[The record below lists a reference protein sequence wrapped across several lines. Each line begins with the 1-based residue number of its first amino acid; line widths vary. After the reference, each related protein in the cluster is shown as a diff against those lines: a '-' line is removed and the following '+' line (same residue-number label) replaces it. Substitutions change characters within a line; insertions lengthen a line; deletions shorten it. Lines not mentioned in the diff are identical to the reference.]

1 MKKISTYMLL
11 LAGSLMLGSCN
22 DWLTE
27 DAPGSNKIEDYF
39 VSSAT
44 AIEVVNATYAPLG
57 WEYGTS
63 TTFYSEWF
71 IGDIVS
77 DDALKGGQG
86 ATDMGNAYDMENFKT
101 NPDNRLLLGFYNAQ
115 WQGIQRCNLALE
127 QVGKMEVGIDA
138 QFTQE
143 LKDRLIAEAT
153 FMRAYY
159 YFRLVRVFGGMP
171 LITYVVDSSNK
182 FNFTRASQLDTYAFI
197 IQDLEAA
204 VNALPLKSKY
214 AAADMGRATRGT
226 AQAMLL
232 KANLYLA
239 GFQAQQGVDATA
251 AYKEAKKWGE
261 ELMATGEYDLVP
273 TYFDNFTLAGEN
285 GKESIFEIQY
295 VEDPRSDYGE
305 GEGFSRGTFTLI
317 MQRPRAGFN
326 DSETGWGFDRPTQN
340 LYDEYEEG
348 DPRRDATIMQQ
359 TEGEID
365 ETSIYMGNNY
375 YNRKYAQTTDGAG
388 GTWYHLTHHS
398 RGPLN
403 YRLIRYSDALLMYAE
418 ACCELGDLASAT
430 TALNRV
436 RARVGLTAFPYT
448 ATIQGQSVTFASSQ
462 ADLRRA
468 IRHERRVE
476 LAMEGHRWF
485 DLCRWGIAKET
496 MDAYIATENE
506 EARQEYGVFQKGKHE
521 LMPIPS
527 EDRQLADG
535 ALEQNP
541 GY

>member
-1 MKKISTYMLL
+1 MKKTIKYALL
-11 LAGSLMLGSCN
+11 LALAVAMGSCN

-27 DAPGSNKIEDYF
+27 DTPGSNKIEDYF
-39 VSSAT
+39 VSTAT
-44 AIEVVNATYAPLG
+44 AVEVVNAAYAPLA
-57 WEYGTS
+57 WEYGSS
-63 TTFYSEWF
+63 TTYYSEWY

-86 ATDMGNAYDMENFKT
+86 TTDMGAAYDMENFKT

-115 WQGIQRCNLALE
+115 WQGIQRSNLAIE
-127 QVGKMEVGIDA
+127 QVSKMDVGVDA
-138 QFTQE
+138 QFTPE
-143 LKDRLIAEAT
+143 LKERLVAEAT

-159 YFRLVRVFGGMP
+159 YFRLVRVYGGMP
-171 LITYVVDSSNK
+171 LIDYVVDSSAK
-182 FNFTRASQLDTYAFI
+182 FNFDRASQLETYEFI
-197 IQDLEAA
+197 IKDLENA
-204 VNALPLKSKY
+204 VDALPLKSKY
-214 AAADMGRATRGT
+214 AAADMGRATKGT

-232 KANLYLA
+232 KAYLYMA
-239 GFQAQQGVDATA
+239 GFQAQQGVDAKA
-251 AYKEAKKWGE
+251 AYQSAKYWGE
-261 ELMATGEYDLVP
+261 ELMKSGEYDLVNS
-273 TYFDNFTLAGEN
+273 YFDNFTLAGEN

-305 GEGFSRGTFTLI
+305 GEGFTRGTFTLI

-326 DSETGWGFDRPTQN
+326 DSETGWGFDHPTQN
-340 LYDEYEEG
+340 LYDEYEPGDLRRDETIMRQEG
-348 DPRRDATIMQQ
+348 D
-359 TEGEID
+359 EVD
-365 ETSIYMGNNY
+365 EAAIYLGNIY

-418 ACCELGDLASAT
+418 ACCELGDLTPAI

-436 RARVGLTAFPYT
+436 RDRVNLPAFPYT
-448 ATIQGQSVTFASSQ
+448 ATIQGSSVTFAATQ
-462 ADLRRA
+462 ADLRAA

-496 MDAYIATENE
+496 MDAYIAGETA
-506 EARQEYGVFQKGKHE
+506 EARAEYGVFQKGKNE
-521 LMPIPS
+521 LMPIPA
-527 EDRQLADG
+527 EERQLSNGKLD
-535 ALEQNP
+535 QNP

>member
-1 MKKISTYMLL
+1 MKKTIKYVLL
-11 LAGSLMLGSCN
+11 IALTAVMGSCN

-27 DAPGSNKIEDYF
+27 DTPGSNKIEDYF

-44 AIEVVNATYAPLG
+44 AIEVVNASYMPLA
-57 WEYGTS
+57 WEFGTS
-63 TTFYSEWF
+63 TTYYSEWY

-86 ATDMGNAYDMENFKT
+86 TTDMGVAYDMENFKT

-115 WQGIQRCNLALE
+115 WQGIQRCNLAIE
-127 QVGKMEVGIDA
+127 QVSNMEAGIDA

-171 LITYVVDSSNK
+171 LIDYVVDSSNK
-182 FNFTRASQLDTYAFI
+182 FNFDRATQLETYEFI
-197 IQDLEAA
+197 INDFGNA
-204 VNALPLKSKY
+204 VDALPLKSKY
-214 AAADMGRATRGT
+214 AAADMGRATKGA

-232 KANLYLA
+232 KANLYYA
-239 GFQAQQGVDATA
+239 GFLAQEGKDATA
-251 AYKEAKKWGE
+251 AYRAAKQWGE
-261 ELMATGEYDLVP
+261 ALMESGEYDLVP
-273 TYFDNFTLAGEN
+273 TYFDNFTLLGEN
-285 GKESIFEIQY
+285 GRESIFEIQY

-305 GEGFSRGTFTLI
+305 GEGFTRGTFTLI

-340 LYDEYEEG
+340 LYDEFE
-348 DPRRDATIMQQ
+348 DDDLRRDATIMQQ
-359 TEGEID
+359 ESGEID
-365 ETSIYMGNNY
+365 ETSLYLGNKY
-375 YNRKYAQTTDGAG
+375 YNRKYAQTTDGPSG
-388 GTWYHLTHHS
+388 GWYHLTHHS

-418 ACCELGDLASAT
+418 ACCELNETAPAIE
-430 TALNRV
+430 ALNKV
-436 RARVGLTAFPYT
+436 RARVSLPAFPYS
-448 ATIQGQSVTFASSQ
+448 ATIQGKSVTFTNSQ
-462 ADLRRA
+462 ADLCRA

-496 MDAYIATENE
+496 MDAYIAGENE
-506 EARQEYGVFQKGKHE
+506 EVRKEYGVFQKGKNE

-527 EDRQLADG
+527 EERQLSNGQLA
-535 ALEQNP
+535 QNP

>member
-1 MKKISTYMLL
+1 MKKFSTYALL
-11 LAGSLMLGSCN
+11 LGAALILASCN

-27 DAPGSNKIEDYF
+27 EAPGSNKIEDYF
-39 VSSAT
+39 VSTAT

-63 TTFYSEWF
+63 TTFYSEWY

-86 ATDMGNAYDMENFKT
+86 ATDMGAAYDMENFKT

-127 QVGKMEVGIDA
+127 QVSKMEVEIDA

-159 YFRLVRVFGGMP
+159 YFRLARVFGGMP
-171 LITYVVDSSNK
+171 LIDYVVDSSNK
-182 FNFTRASQLDTYAFI
+182 FNFTRATQAETYAFI
-197 IQDLEAA
+197 ISDLEAA
-204 VNALPLKSKY
+204 VEALPLKSKY

-239 GFQAQQGVDATA
+239 GTQTQQGVDATA
-251 AYKEAKKWGE
+251 AYQAAKKWGE
-261 ELMATGEYDLVP
+261 ELINSGEYDLVP

-326 DSETGWGFDRPTQN
+326 DNETGWGFDRPTQN
-340 LYDEYEEG
+340 LYNEYEEG
-348 DPRRDATIMQQ
+348 DPRRDASIMQQ
-359 TEGEID
+359 SDGEVD
-365 ETSIYMGNNY
+365 ETTIYMGNTY
-375 YNRKYAQTTDGAG
+375 YNRKYAQTTDGPG
-388 GTWYHLTHHS
+388 GGWYHLTHHS

-418 ACCELGDLASAT
+418 ACCELGDLAPAI

-436 RARVGLTAFPYT
+436 RTRVGLPNFPYT
-448 ATIQGQSVTFASSQ
+448 ASIQGKTVTFTSNQ
-462 ADLRRA
+462 ADLRTA

-496 MDAYIATENE
+496 MDAYIAGETDEVR
-506 EARQEYGVFQKGKHE
+506 AEYGIFQKGKHE